1 MKSSSEWLRA
11 AGLGMVTGSRN
22 LLGPA
27 LVARRSA
34 RPWVRRAAYLMAAME
49 LIGDKMPWA
58 PSRAAPVWLATRIAG
73 GAGVARSILRERGR
87 LAAGGAL
94 AVGAVAAIAGAFTG
108 LRLRLALTRRLGGGA
123 VANAL
128 AGTIEDVTLITIGR
142 RLAGPAPAR

>member
-1 MKSSSEWLRA
+1 MKLSSAWLRA

-27 LVARRSA
+27 LVARRS
-34 RPWVRRAAYLMAAME
+34 RYTWLRRAAYLMAAME

-58 PSRAAPVWLATRIAG
+58 PSRAAPVWLATRIVG
-73 GAGVARSILRERGR
+73 GAGVARSMLREQGR

-94 AVGAVAAIAGAFTG
+94 AVGAAAAIVGAFTG
-108 LRLRLALTRRLGGGA
+108 LRLRLALTRRLGGGPL
-123 VANAL
+123 ANAL

-142 RLAGPAPAR
+142 RLAGPVPAR